1 MKQQTIAV
9 FVIAVALATAGLP
22 YACAQTG
29 SNLIVA
35 GQSIGQTHLGRYGA
49 ADLAKLPNADADDSG
64 MGRYR
69 SVWLSK
75 EHGGRTDTL
84 YIYSV
89 ANDPRDIQ
97 PRNGVS
103 IWLIRVT
110 SPWYRTSDG
119 ISTGSTLPR
128 ILHGFPGARPTD
140 QSQTLYDD
148 AKHGIAFEFAGR
160 ATAGSACIAIMVH
173 PPGNVNLATAQDV
186 NDILRSN
193 RIQP

>member
-1 MKQQTIAV
+1 MKRHTIAV
-9 FVIAVALATAGLP
+9 FLMSVALAAAALP
-22 YACAQTG
+22 YAWAQTG

-35 GQSIGQTHLGRYGA
+35 GKSIGQTHLGRNGA
-49 ADLAKLPNADADDSG
+49 VDLAKLPKADADDSG

-75 EHGGRTDTL
+75 ARGGRTDTL

-119 ISTGSTLPR
+119 LSTGSTLPR
-128 ILHGFPGARPTD
+128 ILHRFPGARATD

-148 AKHGIAFEFAGR
+148 AKQGIAFEFAGR
-160 ATAGSACIAIMVH
+160 ATAGSPCIAIMVY

-186 NDILRSN
+186 NEILRAN
-193 RIQP
+193 RLHP

>member
-1 MKQQTIAV
+1 MKWQTIAV
-9 FVIAVALATAGLP
+9 FVIAVALSSAALP
-22 YACAQTG
+22 RASAQTG

-35 GQSIGQTHLGRYGA
+35 GQSIGQTRLGRYGA
-49 ADLAKLPNADADDSG
+49 VYLAKRGKPDADDSG
-64 MGRYR
+64 MGKYR

-75 EHGGRTDTL
+75 KEGGGTDTL

-97 PRNGVS
+97 PRDGVS

-119 ISTGSTLPR
+119 LSTGCTLAQ
-128 ILHGFPGARPTD
+128 ILRSFPGARPTAE
-140 QSQTLYDD
+140 SQTLYDD

-160 ATAGSACIAIMVH
+160 AAAGSPCIAIMVH
-173 PPGNVNLATAQDV
+173 PPGNVNLATAEDV
-186 NDILRSN
+186 NGILRAN
-193 RIQP
+193 GIQP

>member
-1 MKQQTIAV
+1 MKQHTIAV
-9 FVIAVALATAGLP
+9 FVVAVALATAALP
-22 YACAQTG
+22 CARAQTG
-29 SNLIVA
+29 SNPIVA
-35 GQSIGQTHLGRYGA
+35 GQSIGQTHLGRNGA
-49 ADLAKLPNADADDSG
+49 VDLAKLPKADADDSG

-75 EHGGRTDTL
+75 EQGGRTDTL

-119 ISTGSTLPR
+119 LSTGSTLPR
-128 ILHGFPGARPTD
+128 ILHRFPGALPTG

-160 ATAGSACIAIMVH
+160 ATADSPCIAIMVH

-186 NDILRSN
+186 NEILRAN
-193 RIQP
+193 RIHL